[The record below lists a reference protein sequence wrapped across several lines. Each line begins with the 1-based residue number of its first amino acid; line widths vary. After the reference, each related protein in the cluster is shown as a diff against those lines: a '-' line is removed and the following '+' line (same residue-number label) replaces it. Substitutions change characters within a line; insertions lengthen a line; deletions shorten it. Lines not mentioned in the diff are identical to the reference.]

1 MKSRDRRTLDFAL
14 ILNKIRSLRYP
25 SLYKNRHRIEKMKYI
40 TLNEEFDWRMKIFN
54 SLPFPSLI
62 LTLEKVIISANQAF
76 LEKKNTDLKMVV
88 GKTCH
93 QIFYDTE
100 KPCAEAI
107 CPFYKVIAEKK
118 PQSIL
123 RRTEFDGDEEVWV
136 DRMFSPILDDKGDVK
151 LIMESVRDASRVI
164 TLEKRS
170 IHIRQF
176 LDKVIQS
183 SPNAIITADRN
194 GNLLLMNQA
203 AEKLFGYSMEEA
215 IRRKNAED
223 FYPFGK
229 AREIMKKLKNK
240 NFGGEGKLTATR
252 VDVVNAAGEV
262 IPVEMTANLIYE
274 GDKEVASTG
283 IFYDLRE
290 KIAAEKKLKEMLI
303 QVAQS
308 EKMASLGQLAA
319 GVAHEI
325 NNPLT
330 GILLYANLALERFDN
345 DENPIRKYLKS
356 VIDDAERCRDI
367 VKNLLAYSRQASP
380 TKEIFQVNSLIEH
393 SLNLIRDQELLLN
406 ITVVK
411 DMSDEMML
419 IHADKNQLSQ
429 VIINLVMNAAD
440 AMEKKGVL
448 TFRTYRKKPLK
459 KVYIEVSDTGCGISK
474 ENLSKIFDPFF
485 TTKDTGK
492 GTGLGL
498 STSYG
503 IIKENGGQISIKD
516 TSIRGT
522 TFLIELPLYT
532 PDEKQSVLKTSK
544 KGLLES

>member
-1 MKSRDRRTLDFAL
+1 MT
-14 ILNKIRSLRYP
+14 
-25 SLYKNRHRIEKMKYI
+25 I
-40 TLNEEFDWRMKIFN
+40 TKEFDWRIKVFN
-54 SLPFPSLI
+54 SIPFPSLI
-62 LTLEKVIISANQAF
+62 LTPDKVIVSANQAF
-76 LEKKNTDLKMVV
+76 LEKKGTDLEKIV

-93 QIFYDTE
+93 QVFYNTE
-100 KPCAEAI
+100 KPCSQAI
-107 CPFYKVIAEKK
+107 CPFSKVIAEKK

-123 RRTEFDGDEEVWV
+123 RRTEFDGNEEVWV
-136 DRMFSPILDDKGDVK
+136 DRMFSPILDDNGDVK
-151 LIMESVRDASRVI
+151 FIMESVRDASRVI

-183 SPNAIITADRN
+183 SPNAIISADRN

-203 AEKLFGYSMEEA
+203 AEDLFGCSMEEA
-215 IRRKNAED
+215 IRAKNAED

-229 AREIMKKLKNK
+229 AREIMRKLKNK
-240 NFGGEGKLTATR
+240 NFGGEGKLTTTR
-252 VDVVNAAGEV
+252 VDVVNTSGEV

-290 KIAAEKKLKEMLI
+290 KIAAEKKLKEILI

-345 DENPIRKYLKS
+345 EDPVRKYLKS
-356 VIDDAERCRDI
+356 VIDDADRCRDI

-380 TKEIFQVNSLIEH
+380 TKEIFQVNSLVEH
-393 SLNLIRDQELLLN
+393 GLNLIRDQELFLN

-411 DMSDEMML
+411 EMSEEMML
-419 IHADKNQLSQ
+419 IHTDKNQLSQ
-429 VIINLVMNAAD
+429 VIINLVMNAVD
-440 AMEKKGVL
+440 AMEKKGTL

-459 KVYIEVSDTGCGISK
+459 RVYIEVSDTGCGVAK

-485 TTKDTGK
+485 TTKKIGE

-503 IIKENGGQISIKD
+503 IIKKNGGQISIKE
-516 TSIRGT
+516 TSPMGT

-532 PDEKQSVLKTSK
+532 PEEQMPVSNTIN
-544 KGLLES
+544 GRRPES

>member
-1 MKSRDRRTLDFAL
+1 MNMKLFTV
-14 ILNKIRSLRYP
+14 
-25 SLYKNRHRIEKMKYI
+25 
-40 TLNEEFDWRMKIFN
+40 TEEFDWRMKVFDTIPI
-54 SLPFPSLI
+54 SALI
-62 LTLEKVIISANQAF
+62 LTPDKIIVSANRAF
-76 LEKKNTDLKMVV
+76 LEKKQTELENVV
-88 GKTCH
+88 GQTCH
-93 QIFYDTE
+93 QVFYNTDE
-100 KPCAEAI
+100 PCSPAI
-107 CPFYKVIAEKK
+107 CPFSKVIAEKK

-123 RRTEFDGDEEVWV
+123 RRTEFDGNEEVWV
-136 DRMFSPILDDKGDVK
+136 DRMFSPVLDENGDVK
-151 LIMESVRDASRVI
+151 FIMECVRDASRVI

-176 LDKVIQS
+176 MDKVIQS
-183 SPNAIITADRN
+183 SPNAIISADRD
-194 GNLLLMNQA
+194 GNILLMNQA
-203 AEKLFGYSMEEA
+203 AEDLFGYPMEEA
-215 IRRKNAED
+215 IRTKNAED

-274 GDKEVASTG
+274 GDREVASTG

-290 KIAAEKKLKEMLI
+290 KITAEKKFKEMLI

-345 DENPIRKYLKS
+345 QNPIRKYLKS
-356 VIDDAERCRDI
+356 VIDDAGRCRDI

-380 TKEIFQVNSLIEH
+380 TKEIFQVNSLVSH
-393 SLNLIRDQELLLN
+393 SLDLIRDQELLLN
-406 ITVVK
+406 ITLVK
-411 DMSDEMML
+411 EMSEDMML

-429 VIINLVMNAAD
+429 VFINLIMNAVD
-440 AMEKKGVL
+440 AMDKKGTL
-448 TFRTYRKKPLK
+448 TFRTYREKTAK
-459 KVYIEVSDTGCGISK
+459 KVYIEVSDTGCGIS
-474 ENLSKIFDPFF
+474 EEQLSKIFDPFF
-485 TTKDTGK
+485 TTKKTGK

-503 IIKENGGQISIKD
+503 IIKENGGQISIKE
-516 TSIRGT
+516 TSPRGT
-522 TFLIELPLYT
+522 TFLIQLPLFT
-532 PDEKQSVLKTSK
+532 PDKQIPAS
-544 KGLLES
+544 

>member
-1 MKSRDRRTLDFAL
+1 
-14 ILNKIRSLRYP
+14 
-25 SLYKNRHRIEKMKYI
+25 MKYI
-40 TLNEEFDWRMKIFN
+40 TITEEFDWRMKIFN

-62 LTLEKVIISANQAF
+62 LNPDKVIISANQAF
-76 LEKKNTDLKMVV
+76 LERKKTDLKKVV

-100 KPCAEAI
+100 KPCSQAI
-107 CPFYKVIAEKK
+107 CPFSKVIAEKK

-136 DRMFSPILDDKGDVK
+136 DRMFSPILDDNGDVK
-151 LIMESVRDASRVI
+151 FIIECVRDASRVI

-176 LDKVIQS
+176 LDKVVQS
-183 SPNAIITADRN
+183 SPNAIISADRD
-194 GNLLLMNQA
+194 GHLLLMNQA

-215 IRRKNAED
+215 LRTKNAED

-240 NFGGEGKLTATR
+240 DFGGEGKLTATR

-303 QVAQS
+303 QVAHS

-345 DENPIRKYLKS
+345 DESPIRKYLKS
-356 VIDDAERCRDI
+356 VIDDAGRCRDI

-380 TKEIFQVNSLIEH
+380 TKEIFQVNSLVEH

-406 ITVVK
+406 IAVVK
-411 DMSDEMML
+411 EMADEMML

-440 AMEKKGVL
+440 AMKKKGTL
-448 TFRTYRKKPLK
+448 TFRTYREKPLK

-474 ENLSKIFDPFF
+474 EHLSKIFDPFF
-485 TTKDTGK
+485 TTKETGK

-516 TSIRGT
+516 TSTKGT

-532 PDEKQSVLKTSK
+532 PDEQISVS
-544 KGLLES
+544 

>member
-1 MKSRDRRTLDFAL
+1 
-14 ILNKIRSLRYP
+14 
-25 SLYKNRHRIEKMKYI
+25 MKYI
-40 TLNEEFDWRMKIFN
+40 TVTEEFDWRMKIFN

-62 LTLEKVIISANQAF
+62 LTLDKVIISANQAF
-76 LEKKNTDLKMVV
+76 LEKKKTDLKNVV

-93 QIFYDTE
+93 QIFYDSE
-100 KPCAEAI
+100 KPCSPAI
-107 CPFYKVIAEKK
+107 CPFAKVIAEKK
-118 PQSIL
+118 SQSIL

-136 DRMFSPILDDKGDVK
+136 DRMFSPILGDNGDVK
-151 LIMESVRDASRVI
+151 FIMECVRDASRVI

-176 LDKVIQS
+176 LDKVVQS
-183 SPNAIITADRN
+183 SPNAIISADRN

-215 IRRKNAED
+215 IRTKNAED

-252 VDVVNAAGEV
+252 VDVVNEAGEV

-290 KIAAEKKLKEMLI
+290 KIAAEKKLKEILI
-303 QVAQS
+303 QVAHS

-345 DENPIRKYLKS
+345 GEDPIRKYLKS
-356 VIDDAERCRDI
+356 VIDDAGRCRDI

-380 TKEIFQVNSLIEH
+380 TREIFQINSLIEH

-406 ITVVK
+406 ITMVK
-411 DMSDEMML
+411 EMAEEMML

-440 AMEKKGVL
+440 AMKKKGTL

-474 ENLSKIFDPFF
+474 EHLSKIFDPFF
-485 TTKDTGK
+485 TTKETGK

-503 IIKENGGQISIKD
+503 IIKENGGQISIKE
-516 TSIRGT
+516 TSSKGT

-532 PDEKQSVLKTSK
+532 PDEQVSVSK
-544 KGLLES
+544 NN

>member
-1 MKSRDRRTLDFAL
+1 MKF
-14 ILNKIRSLRYP
+14 
-25 SLYKNRHRIEKMKYI
+25 I
-40 TLNEEFDWRMKIFN
+40 TITEEFDWRIKVFN

-62 LTLEKVIISANQAF
+62 LTPDKVIISANQAF
-76 LEKKNTDLKMVV
+76 LKKKRTDLEKIV

-93 QIFYDTE
+93 QVFYDTE
-100 KPCAEAI
+100 KPCSPAI
-107 CPFYKVIAEKK
+107 CPFSKVIAEKK
-118 PQSIL
+118 SQSIL
-123 RRTEFDGDEEVWV
+123 RRTEFDGNEEVWV
-136 DRMFSPILDDKGDVK
+136 DRMFSPILDDHGDVK
-151 LIMESVRDASRVI
+151 FVMESVRDASRVI

-176 LDKVIQS
+176 MDKVIQS
-183 SPNAIITADRN
+183 SPNAIISADRD
-194 GNLLLMNQA
+194 GNILLMNQA
-203 AEKLFGYSMEEA
+203 AEDLFGYPMEEA
-215 IRRKNAED
+215 IRTKNAED

-252 VDVVNAAGEV
+252 VDVVNAASEV

-345 DENPIRKYLKS
+345 EDPVGKYLKS
-356 VIDDAERCRDI
+356 VIDDAGRCRDI

-380 TKEIFQVNSLIEH
+380 TKEIFQVNLLVKH
-393 SLNLIRDQELLLN
+393 SLDLIRDQELFLN
-406 ITVVK
+406 ISLVQEMAG
-411 DMSDEMML
+411 DMML

-429 VIINLVMNAAD
+429 VVINLVTNAID
-440 AMEKKGVL
+440 AMEKKGTL
-448 TFRTYRKKPLK
+448 TFRTYRNKPAK
-459 KVYIEVSDTGCGISK
+459 KVYIEVSDTGCGIS
-474 ENLSKIFDPFF
+474 EEHLSKIFDPFF
-485 TTKDTGK
+485 TTKKTGK

-503 IIKENGGQISIKD
+503 IIKENGGRISIKE
-516 TSIRGT
+516 TSPQGT
-522 TFLIELPLYT
+522 TFLIEIPLYA
-532 PDEKQSVLKTSK
+532 PDEKTPAPQNK
-544 KGLLES
+544 

>member
-1 MKSRDRRTLDFAL
+1 
-14 ILNKIRSLRYP
+14 
-25 SLYKNRHRIEKMKYI
+25 MKYI
-40 TLNEEFDWRMKIFN
+40 TVTEEFDWRLKVFN

-62 LTLEKVIISANQAF
+62 LTLDKVIISANQAF
-76 LEKKNTDLKMVV
+76 LEKKRTDLKKIV

-93 QIFYDTE
+93 QVFYDTE
-100 KPCAEAI
+100 KPCSPAI
-107 CPFYKVIAEKK
+107 CPFAKVITEKK

-123 RRTEFDGDEEVWV
+123 RRTEFDGNEEVWV
-136 DRMFSPILDDKGDVK
+136 DRMFSPILDDNGDVK
-151 LIMESVRDASRVI
+151 FIMESVRDASRVI
-164 TLEKRS
+164 TLEKHS

-176 LDKVIQS
+176 LDKVVQS
-183 SPNAIITADRN
+183 SPNAIITADRD
-194 GNLLLMNQA
+194 GNILLMNQA
-203 AEKLFGYSMEEA
+203 AENLFGHSMEEA
-215 IRRKNAED
+215 IRTKNAED

-252 VDVVNAAGEV
+252 VDVVNAAGEI

-290 KIAAEKKLKEMLI
+290 KIAAEKKLKEILI

-330 GILLYANLALERFDN
+330 GVLLYANLALERFDN
-345 DENPIRKYLKS
+345 EDPIGKYLKS
-356 VIDDAERCRDI
+356 VIDDAGRCRDI

-380 TKEIFQVNSLIEH
+380 TKEIFQVNSLVEH
-393 SLNLIRDQELLLN
+393 SLNLIRDQELFLN
-406 ITVVK
+406 ISLVK
-411 DMSDEMML
+411 EISGDMML

-429 VIINLVMNAAD
+429 VVINLVTNAID
-440 AMEKKGVL
+440 AMGKKGTL
-448 TFRTYRKKPLK
+448 TFRTYRNKPAK
-459 KVYIEVSDTGCGISK
+459 KVYIEVSDTGCGIP
-474 ENLSKIFDPFF
+474 EEHLSKIFDPFF
-485 TTKDTGK
+485 TTKKTGK

-503 IIKENGGQISIKD
+503 IIKENGGRISIKE
-516 TSIRGT
+516 TSPKGT

-532 PDEKQSVLKTSK
+532 ADEKTSVLQNK
-544 KGLLES
+544 

>member
-1 MKSRDRRTLDFAL
+1 
-14 ILNKIRSLRYP
+14 
-25 SLYKNRHRIEKMKYI
+25 MKYI
-40 TLNEEFDWRMKIFN
+40 TINEEFDWRMKIFN

-62 LTLEKVIISANQAF
+62 LTPEKVIISANQAF
-76 LEKKNTDLKMVV
+76 LEKKKTDLNNVV

-123 RRTEFDGDEEVWV
+123 RRTEFNGDEEVWV
-136 DRMFSPILDDKGDVK
+136 DRMFSPILDDRGDVK
-151 LIMESVRDASRVI
+151 FIMESVRDASRVI

-203 AEKLFGYSMEEA
+203 AERLFGYSMEEA
-215 IRRKNAED
+215 IRTKNAED

-240 NFGGEGKLTATR
+240 NFGGEGTLTATR
-252 VDVVNAAGEV
+252 VDVVNEAGEV

-290 KIAAEKKLKEMLI
+290 KIAAEKKLKEILI

-330 GILLYANLALERFDN
+330 GILLYGNLALERVEN
-345 DENPIRKYLKS
+345 DENPVRRYLKS

-411 DMSDEMML
+411 EMSDEMML

-440 AMEKKGVL
+440 AMEKKGAL

-459 KVYIEVSDTGCGISK
+459 KVYIEVSDTGCGIS
-474 ENLSKIFDPFF
+474 EEHLSKIFDPFF
-485 TTKDTGK
+485 TTKETGK

-516 TSIRGT
+516 TSNRGT

-532 PDEKQSVLKTSK
+532 PDEKQSVLQNN
-544 KGLLES
+544 

>member
-1 MKSRDRRTLDFAL
+1 
-14 ILNKIRSLRYP
+14 
-25 SLYKNRHRIEKMKYI
+25 
-40 TLNEEFDWRMKIFN
+40 
-54 SLPFPSLI
+54 
-62 LTLEKVIISANQAF
+62 
-76 LEKKNTDLKMVV
+76 
-88 GKTCH
+88 
-93 QIFYDTE
+93 
-100 KPCAEAI
+100 
-107 CPFYKVIAEKK
+107 
-118 PQSIL
+118 
-123 RRTEFDGDEEVWV
+123 
-136 DRMFSPILDDKGDVK
+136 
-151 LIMESVRDASRVI
+151 
-164 TLEKRS
+164 
-170 IHIRQF
+170 
-176 LDKVIQS
+176 
-183 SPNAIITADRN
+183 
-194 GNLLLMNQA
+194 MNPA
-203 AEKLFGYSMEEA
+203 AERLFGYSMEEA
-215 IRRKNAED
+215 IRTKNAED

-240 NFGGEGKLTATR
+240 NFGGEGTLTATR
-252 VDVVNAAGEV
+252 VDVVNEAGEV

-290 KIAAEKKLKEMLI
+290 KIAAEKKLKEILI

-330 GILLYANLALERFDN
+330 GILLYGNLALERVEN
-345 DENPIRKYLKS
+345 DENPVRRYLKS

-411 DMSDEMML
+411 EMSDEMML

-440 AMEKKGVL
+440 AMEKKGAL

-459 KVYIEVSDTGCGISK
+459 KVYIEVSDTGCGIS
-474 ENLSKIFDPFF
+474 EEHLSKIFDPFF
-485 TTKDTGK
+485 TTKETGK

-516 TSIRGT
+516 TSNRGT

-532 PDEKQSVLKTSK
+532 PDEKQSVLQNN
-544 KGLLES
+544 